1 LRVIVSSSILQNKTK
16 IDVLLIRKRSELVNC
31 PIIHIF
37 EKNLNGQCNAF
48 FNIENK
54 NKKKQGGMPVGR
66 GGYDMQQGHVN
77 PAFIQGQNGG
87 YDGGAMKRFRPD
99 DG

>member
-1 LRVIVSSSILQNKTK
+1 MGKCSSLLKT
-16 IDVLLIRKRSELVNC
+16 
-31 PIIHIF
+31 
-37 EKNLNGQCNAF
+37 
-48 FNIENK
+48 
-54 NKKKQGGMPVGR
+54 KKQGGMPVGR
-66 GGYDMQQGHVN
+66 GGHGMRQRHVN